1 MKAILCKAFGGP
13 ETLALE
19 ELELPSPSQKEVLI
33 DVYACGANFPD
44 ALIIQNKYQFKPNL
58 PFSPGGEIAGIVKS
72 VGEKVTNFKVG
83 DKVLALSIWGG
94 FAEQVLVDSARVFPM
109 PPSMSFITAAS
120 SLYTFGTSFHALKD
134 RGQLKKGDTIL
145 VLGAAGGVGIAAVE
159 LAKLM
164 GARVIAAA
172 SSEEKLALCKS
183 KGADYCIN
191 YSNQDLKLAIKEITQ
206 GQGVD
211 IVYDPI
217 GGALAE
223 PALRSMAWNGRYLVV
238 GFASGEI
245 PQLPFNLALLKGSAV
260 VGVFW
265 GSFAERE
272 PANSLKNFGELLN
285 WMREGKIAQ
294 PIHKIYSL
302 EESPMAILDLM
313 ERRVLGKAVVQIR
326 EEPPMQKNTTKIA
339 VTETKQKPIDT
350 AISSKININ
359 GIADIKNH
367 IGATAGPTKWLK
379 LTQTMINDFAAATL
393 DFQWVHLDTEKAKQF
408 LPGGKTIAHG
418 YLTMSLAS
426 QFFYEIIFIDNVQ
439 TFFNYGINKAR
450 FISPVPVD
458 SEIRLIAKLNN
469 VEEQPNGSVKL
480 FLECTIEIKGAE
492 KPAYVAE
499 LISIIF

>member
-1 MKAILCKAFGGP
+1 MKAILCKSFGSP
-13 ETLALE
+13 DTLVLE
-19 ELELPSPSQKEVLI
+19 EINLPAPTDNEVLI
-33 DVYACGANFPD
+33 EVYACGANFPD

-58 PFSPGGEIAGIVKS
+58 PFSPGGEVAGVVKLI
-72 VGEKVTNFKVG
+72 GKKVSHVKVG

-94 FAEQVLVDSARVFPM
+94 FAEEVLVDSARVFPM

-120 SLYTFGTSFHALKD
+120 SLYTFGTSYHALKD
-134 RGQLKKGDTIL
+134 RGQLKKGET
-145 VLGAAGGVGIAAVE
+145 VLIMGAAGGVGIAAVE

-164 GARVIAAA
+164 GATVIAAA
-172 SSEEKLALCKS
+172 STDEKLALCKS

-191 YSNQDLKLAIKEITQ
+191 YTNQDLKIAIKEITNNK
-206 GQGVD
+206 GVD

-217 GGALAE
+217 GGAFAE
-223 PALRSMAWNGRYLVV
+223 QALRSMAWNGRYLVV

-245 PQLPFNLALLKGSAV
+245 PQLPFNLTLLKGCAV

-272 PANSLKNFGELLN
+272 PANSLKNFGELLT
-285 WMREGKIAQ
+285 WMSQGKIAQ

-302 EESPMAILDLM
+302 EEAPTAIIDLM
-313 ERRVLGKAVVQIR
+313 ERTVLGKAVVQVR
-326 EEPPMQKNTTKIA
+326 SEPPTQQKKSVKIVHENDQQSIENDA
-339 VTETKQKPIDT
+339 PLQIK
-350 AISSKININ
+350 IN

-367 IGATAGPTKWLK
+367 LGKTAGPTKWLK
-379 LTQTMINDFAAATL
+379 VTQKMISDFAAATL
-393 DFQWVHLDTEKAKQF
+393 DFQWVHVDVEKAKQF

-426 QFFYEIIFIDNVQ
+426 QFFYDIIFIDNVQ

-450 FISPVPVD
+450 FITPVTVD
-458 SEIRLIAKLNN
+458 SEIRLIAQLNN
-469 VEEQPNGSVKL
+469 IEEQPNGSVKL
-480 FLECTIEIKGAE
+480 FLGCTIEIKGAE

>member
-1 MKAILCKAFGGP
+1 MKAILCKEFGLP
-13 ETLALE
+13 ETLVLKDLQLSE
-19 ELELPSPSQKEVLI
+19 PSEKEVLI
-33 DVYACGANFPD
+33 EIYACGVNFPD

-58 PFSPGGEIAGIVKS
+58 PFSPGGEVSGIIKS
-72 VGEKVTNFKVG
+72 VGSKVSNFKVG

-94 FAEQVLVDSARVFPM
+94 FAEEVLVNASMVFPM
-109 PPSMSFITAAS
+109 PQGMSFITAAS
-120 SLYTFGTSFHALKD
+120 SLYTFGTSYHALKD
-134 RGQLKKGDTIL
+134 RGQLKKGETIL
-145 VLGAAGGVGIAAVE
+145 ILGAAGGVGIAAVE

-164 GARVIAAA
+164 GATVIAAA

-183 KGADYCIN
+183 KGADFCIN
-191 YSNQDLKLAIKEITQ
+191 YSVQDLKLAIKEITQ
-206 GQGVD
+206 GKGVD

-217 GGALAE
+217 GGTLAE

-245 PQLPFNLALLKGSAV
+245 PQLPFNLALLKGCAV

-272 PANSLKNFGELLN
+272 PANSLKNFGELLY
-285 WMREGKIAQ
+285 WMSKGKIAQ
-294 PIHKIYSL
+294 PIHKIYAL
-302 EESPMAILDLM
+302 EESPSAIRDLM
-313 ERRVLGKAVVQIR
+313 ERKVIGKAVVQIQ
-326 EEPPMQKNTTKIA
+326 EEPINQNNKVAEIQKK
-339 VTETKQKPIDT
+339 TEHNPIETDSPQT
-350 AISSKININ
+350 IKIN

-367 IGATAGPTKWLK
+367 IGKTGGPTKWLTV
-379 LTQTMINDFAAATL
+379 TQKMINEFAAATL
-393 DFQWVHLDTEKAKQF
+393 DFQWVHIDPEKAKQF

-426 QFFYEIIFIDNVQ
+426 QFFYDIISIENVT

-458 SEIRLIAKLNN
+458 SEIRLIAKLNS
-469 VEEQPNGSVKL
+469 VEEQPNGSMKL
-480 FLECTIEIKGAE
+480 FLGCTIEIKGAE

-499 LISIIF
+499 LISVIF

>member
-1 MKAILCKAFGGP
+1 MKAILCKEFGLP
-13 ETLALE
+13 ETLVLE
-19 ELELPSPSQKEVLI
+19 DLQLSTPTEKEVLI
-33 DVYACGANFPD
+33 EIYACGVNFPD

-58 PFSPGGEIAGIVKS
+58 PFSPGGEVAGIVKS
-72 VGEKVTNFKVG
+72 VGSKVTNFKAG

-94 FAEQVLVDSARVFPM
+94 FAEEVLVDASKVFPM
-109 PPSMSFITAAS
+109 PAQMPFITAAS
-120 SLYTFGTSFHALKD
+120 SLYTFGTSYHALKD
-134 RGQLKKGDTIL
+134 RGQLKKGETIL
-145 VLGAAGGVGIAAVE
+145 ILGAAGGVGIAAVE

-164 GARVIAAA
+164 GASVIAGA
-172 SSEEKLALCKS
+172 SSEEKLALCKL

-191 YSNQDLKLAIKEITQ
+191 YSVQDLKSAIKEITQ
-206 GQGVD
+206 GKGVD

-217 GGALAE
+217 GGTLAE

-245 PQLPFNLALLKGSAV
+245 PQLPFNLALLKGCAV

-272 PANSLKNFGELLN
+272 PANSLKNFGELLY
-285 WMREGKIAQ
+285 WMSKGKIAQ

-302 EESPMAILDLM
+302 EESPTAISDLM
-313 ERRVLGKAVVQIR
+313 ERKVLGKAVVQVR
-326 EEPPMQKNTTKIA
+326 EELIIEKIQA
-339 VTETKQKPIDT
+339 TEAPKKIEQNSTEPG
-350 AISSKININ
+350 AIQKININ

-367 IGATAGPTKWLK
+367 IGETAGPTKWLK
-379 LTQTMINDFAAATL
+379 VTQNMINEFAAATL
-393 DFQWVHLDTEKAKQF
+393 DFQWVHIDTEKAKQF

-426 QFFYEIIFIDNVQ
+426 HFFYDIISIENVT

-458 SEIRLIAKLNN
+458 SEIRLIAKLNS

-480 FLECTIEIKGAE
+480 FLGCTIEIKGAE

-499 LISIIF
+499 LISVIF